1 MGIVINFGEAKTKS
15 DLEKKIMK
23 ICALMIT
30 YHREDRVDTFEY
42 DLLLS
47 KLFALGLSNDD
58 IFELMIF
65 SELNK

>member
-1 MGIVINFGEAKTKS
+1 MGIVINFGEAKTKL

-47 KLFALGLSNDD
+47 KLFALGLSNED
-58 IFELMIF
+58 IFELMIY